1 MIILPTFRTAQV
13 INLGSVENDISL
25 YTKAGSPKDARISI
39 FKNTAAK
46 TGNAA
51 ITVGTSWKGGSDVV
65 LINSSTITGNTG
77 ANGSNGAGGTGGTG
91 ISGSGSGR
99 TAGSAGSAGA
109 NGANGGTALLVN
121 SASTVKVR
129 IDNTNGTITGGT
141 AGTRGQGGGGGGG
154 AG

>member
-77 ANGSNGAGGTGGTG
+77 TNGSNGAGGAGGTG
-91 ISGSGSGR
+91 QSGAGAGR
-99 TAGSAGSAGA
+99 TAGSAGSTGSAA
-109 NGANGGTALLVN
+109 ANGGTAILVN
-121 SASTVKVR
+121 SAANVKVR
-129 IDNTNGTITGGT
+129 IDNTSGTITGGT
-141 AGTRGQGGGGGGG
+141 SATGGSGGGGGGG
-154 AG
+154 GG

>member
-39 FKNTAAK
+39 FNNTAAK

-51 ITVGTSWKGGSDVV
+51 ITVGAGWKGGSDVV

-77 ANGSNGAGGTGGTG
+77 ANGSNGAGGAGGTG
-91 ISGSGSGR
+91 QSGAGAGR
-99 TAGSAGSAGA
+99 TAGSAGFRRCNSNKAGSAC
-109 NGANGGTALLVN
+109 
-121 SASTVKVR
+121 
-129 IDNTNGTITGGT
+129 
-141 AGTRGQGGGGGGG
+141 
-154 AG
+154 